1 MILVLLVLMTKAI
14 VSNPLDFLV
23 EFSANKFWLYKNKG
37 REKGKKEEKKG
48 EGSPHF
54 IMVIAG

>member
-1 MILVLLVLMTKAI
+1 MILVLVTKAI